1 MKRLN
6 MTAVGLLALSIQPL
20 VSDEAGADEVRE
32 YLVTMTKPN
41 QLHLID
47 PEAQEIIRSCDVDG
61 DVFGPGTIQLSP
73 DNLTAY
79 VIHNRWEEVVGVDL
93 ANCEEVFRAHGS
105 RGNIRAKSIASLAV
119 SPNGDQVYVVWDRV
133 KMGVDNYQVLE
144 PQLAVYETDA
154 GLLAEPIR
162 TYPAPRQVTIMDA
175 GMDGDLYL
183 AGADIYRMDP
193 DTGDIETVIPN
204 RNWDRPEFSGPDSLA
219 IWANGGVTRE
229 FLRPYTTAKLKDGNP
244 VSYHWGISRV
254 DLDSGE
260 TENKEIGP
268 MEFIVFSMVSD
279 PNDSDTI
286 YGAYTQLS
294 HFDAEKNEIV
304 KVIDLDHTYYSIN
317 ISHDGE
323 TIYVGGASADIVIY
337 DTDFNRLGQIRMPG
351 DMSTSTLKVA
361 RF

>member
-1 MKRLN
+1 MKRHN
-6 MTAVGLLALSIQPL
+6 MVVASLLALSVQPL
-20 VSDEAGADEVRE
+20 LGAEASADEVRE

-47 PEAQEIIRSCDVDG
+47 PEARKIVRSCDVGG

-73 DNLTAY
+73 DNRIAY
-79 VIHNRWEEVVGVDL
+79 VVHNRWEEVVGIDL
-93 ANCEEVFRAHGS
+93 TNCDEVFRAHGS
-105 RGNIRAKSIASLAV
+105 TGNVRAKSITSLAI
-119 SPNGDQVYVVWDRV
+119 SPDGKQVYVIWDRV
-133 KMGVDNYQVLE
+133 EMNLDHYRVLE
-144 PQLAVYETDA
+144 PQLAVYEANA
-154 GLLAEPIR
+154 GLHAEPVM

-175 GMDGDLYL
+175 DLEGNLYL

-193 DTGDIETVIPN
+193 ESGNIDTVIAN
-204 RNWDRPEFSGPDSLA
+204 RNWDRPAFSGPDSLA
-219 IWANGGVTRE
+219 IWPNGEVTRE
-229 FLRPYTTAKLKDGNP
+229 FLRPYTVAKLKEGEP

-279 PNDSDTI
+279 PNDPDTI

-294 HFDAEKNEIV
+294 HFDAEKKEIV
-304 KVIDLDHTYYSIN
+304 KFVDLDHTYYSIN

-323 TIYVGGASADIVIY
+323 TIYAGGASADIVIY
-337 DTDFNRLGQIRMPG
+337 DTEFNKLGHVPMPG